1 MELDLGGEGG
11 QAIFTFFD
19 VLSLNCKQFTAKK
32 YWKILKFDF

>member
-19 VLSLNCKQFTAKK
+19 VLSLNCKQFLLQRNTG
-32 YWKILKFDF
+32 KF